1 VYELSAVTKPVGM
14 HLHVTSG
21 ISLQVQ
27 NTLAS
32 LLPEEAI
39 HCSHRATGYTVVP
52 EEEGGGV
59 VVHFRGQQDV
69 RARFVVAADGVRSA
83 LRATMVPQDPGPR

>member
-1 VYELSAVTKPVGM
+1 MVCNCT
-14 HLHVTSG
+14 
-21 ISLQVQ
+21 SLQVQ

-32 LLPEEAI
+32 LLPEQAI
-39 HCSHRATGYTVVP
+39 HCNHRATGYTEVP

-59 VVHFRGQQDV
+59 VVHFRGQEDV

-83 LRATMVPQDPGPR
+83 LRATMVPQDPGPRWEQGCSSTC

>member
-1 VYELSAVTKPVGM
+1 MSLYQSTGLNLHGLYLPAV
-14 HLHVTSG
+14 
-21 ISLQVQ
+21 QVQ
-27 NTLAS
+27 NTLATM
-32 LLPEEAI
+32 LPDECV
-39 HCSHRATGYTVVP
+39 HCSHRATGYTEVP

-59 VVHFRGQQDV
+59 VVHFRGQEDV